1 MTLQAMLDNRN
12 MTKYKLSQLS
22 GVPKT
27 TVIDIC
33 SGKSSIEKCSA
44 GTVLRLAKALG
55 CSMESLLEADEY
67 DSTTGLPTDKAYLEC
82 GLPDFLQSSI
92 DTMRASWEHVDRGEQ
107 DDNWDCYYC
116 ELRADIN
123 TCEVTGAISEEQA
136 WYLREKYLR
145 MDGRNVTAGYI

>member
-1 MTLQAMLDNRN
+1 MTLQAILDHRN

-44 GTVLRLAKALG
+44 KTVLQLAKALG
-55 CSMESLLEADEY
+55 CSMESLLETEKY
-67 DSTTGLPTDKAYLEC
+67 DTERGLPADKAYLEC
-82 GLPDFLQSSI
+82 GLPDFLRSSI
-92 DTMRASWEHVDRGEQ
+92 DAMQASWERMDQGEQ
-107 DDNWDCYYC
+107 DNRWDCYYC
-116 ELRADIN
+116 ELQSDIN
-123 TCEVTGAISEEQA
+123 TCEVNGLISEEQA

-145 MDGRNVTAGYI
+145 MERPGEIP